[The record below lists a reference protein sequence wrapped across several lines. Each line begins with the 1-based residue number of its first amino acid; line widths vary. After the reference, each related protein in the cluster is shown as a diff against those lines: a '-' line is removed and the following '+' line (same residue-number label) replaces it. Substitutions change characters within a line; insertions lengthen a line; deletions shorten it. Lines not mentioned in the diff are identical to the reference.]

1 MPPICGNMKIQKGGQ
16 AVEKGNKIKERR
28 LALGMT
34 QEELAKKM
42 GFKTKASISRI
53 ESGDR
58 NLPAHKIKR
67 LAEVLETTP
76 SYLMSR
82 SDGVE
87 AIQYVGDPL
96 KTAINSADF
105 MSENDIDIAIAYL
118 QRRKTRLEEEK
129 KSRDK
134 NSN

>member
-1 MPPICGNMKIQKGGQ
+1 M
-16 AVEKGNKIKERR
+16 EKGNKIKERR